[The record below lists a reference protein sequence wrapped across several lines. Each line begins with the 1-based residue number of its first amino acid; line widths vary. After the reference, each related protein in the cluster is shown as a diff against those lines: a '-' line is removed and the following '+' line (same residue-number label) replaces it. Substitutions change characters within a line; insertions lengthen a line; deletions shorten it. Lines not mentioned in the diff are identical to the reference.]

1 MQPGTAVVVLAIVTE
16 VAFFGEEQQPDEIIK
31 TRRIKFFIFKIISKY
46 IY

>member
-1 MQPGTAVVVLAIVTE
+1 MQTGTSVGALVLVTE